1 MKINSIKQLAETYS
15 VEELK
20 KAEEALVNEEELPF
34 EVPGEDEGEQMTHLL
49 GAIWV
54 AEQMMEGVSSRD
66 ALRAFSQ
73 RVRNSIQ

>member
-1 MKINSIKQLAETYS
+1 MKINSIKQLAETCS
-15 VEELK
+15 VDELK